1 MKIKPNE
8 SFKLLGTGIELDK
21 NKIYESEDASNIPD
35 YKERGLVF
43 VNGILLDKS
52 EYEIV

>member
-1 MKIKPNE
+1 MKIKPNDN
-8 SFKLLGTGIELDK
+8 FRLLGTDIELDK
-21 NKIYESEDASNIPD
+21 NKIYEAEDASNIPD
-35 YKERGLVF
+35 HKERGLVF